1 MGEYRS
7 IAAGALRAREWST
20 RMAAP
25 SLDDPRFES
34 LLLRLHASIDIHEF
48 WRALLSILE
57 ALMPYDACVAYL
69 DYVDFAM
76 TWDASR
82 ILTTPNAR
90 RSREWLERRRE
101 VNMMPAY
108 VLSRPGL
115 KLYRLSQVVP
125 DLQQL
130 RESEFFRRYMAAE
143 GWYYSASLL
152 FWEGERLVSEIV
164 IRRTAEQGELS
175 AREMALLQRLHPH
188 LETTLQRLSA
198 VQRRASSVGAVQPDN
213 AAKHDAIHALPG
225 ALTVAERELVEFV
238 RIGFSNKE
246 IAARLDK
253 SVRTVKTQ
261 LTSVYKKCGV
271 RSRTRLLAMM
281 MPRLSYD

>member
-1 MGEYRS
+1 MGAYRS
-7 IAAGALRAREWST
+7 VAAGALHAREWNT
-20 RMAAP
+20 RAAAP

-48 WRALLSILE
+48 WSALLQILDE
-57 ALMPYDACVAYL
+57 LMPHDACVAYL
-69 DYVDFAM
+69 DYIDYAK

-90 RSREWLERRRE
+90 GSREWP
-101 VNMMPAY
+101 PAF
-108 VLSRPGL
+108 VQSQPGL
-115 KLYRLSQVVP
+115 KVYCPSKSV
-125 DLQQL
+125 
-130 RESEFFRRYMAAE
+130 
-143 GWYYSASLL
+143 ASLL
-152 FWEGERLVSEIV
+152 FWDANRLVSEIV
-164 IRRTAEQGELS
+164 IRRTAEQGDFT

-188 LETTLQRLSA
+188 LETTLQRSSE
-198 VQRRASSVGAVQPDN
+198 VERRAGSAGAVQSDN
-213 AAKHDAIHALPG
+213 ATKHHAIQALPG
-225 ALTVAERELVEFV
+225 ELTVAERELVHFV

-271 RSRTRLLAMM
+271 RSRARLLAML

>member
-1 MGEYRS
+1 MGAYRTV
-7 IAAGALRAREWST
+7 AAGTLRAGEWAART
-20 RMAAP
+20 PAP

-34 LLLRLHASIDIHEF
+34 LLLQLHASIDIHEF
-48 WRALLSILE
+48 WSALLQILDE
-57 ALMPYDACVAYL
+57 LMPHDACVAYL
-69 DYVDFAM
+69 DYIDYAK

-90 RSREWLERRRE
+90 RSREWLERQRE
-101 VNMMPAY
+101 VNMMPAFA
-108 VLSRPGL
+108 LSHPGL
-115 KLYRLSQVVP
+115 KIYRLSQVVLDP
-125 DLQQL
+125 QQL
-130 RESEFFRRYMAAE
+130 RDSEFFRRYMAAE
-143 GWYYSASLL
+143 GWYYSVSLL
-152 FWEGERLVSEIV
+152 FWDAGRLVSEIV
-164 IRRTAEQGELS
+164 IRRTAEQGDFT
-175 AREMALLQRLHPH
+175 ARELALLQRLHPH

-198 VQRRASSVGAVQPDN
+198 VERRAGLAGAVQPAD
-213 AAKHDAIHALPG
+213 ATKHATIQALPG
-225 ALTVAERELVEFV
+225 ALTVAERELVQFV

-271 RSRTRLLAMM
+271 RSRSRLLAMM

>member
-1 MGEYRS
+1 MGAYRS
-7 IAAGALRAREWST
+7 VAAGTLRAREWT
-20 RMAAP
+20 ARTAAP

-48 WRALLSILE
+48 WSALLRILDE
-57 ALMPYDACVAYL
+57 LIPHDACVAYL
-69 DYVDFAM
+69 DYIDYTK

-82 ILTTPNAR
+82 ILTTPNAH

-101 VNMMPAY
+101 VNMMPAFA
-108 VLSRPGL
+108 LSHPGL
-115 KLYRLSQVVP
+115 KVYRLSEVVLDP
-125 DLQQL
+125 QQL
-130 RESEFFRRYMAAE
+130 RDSEFFRRYMAAE
-143 GWYYSASLL
+143 GWHYSASLL
-152 FWEGERLVSEIV
+152 FWDTDRLVSEIV
-164 IRRTAEQGELS
+164 IRRTAEQGNFAAL
-175 AREMALLQRLHPH
+175 EMALLHRLHPH

-198 VQRRASSVGAVQPDN
+198 VERRASSAAAQPDDATKH
-213 AAKHDAIHALPG
+213 AAIQALPG
-225 ALTVAERELVEFV
+225 ALTVAERELVQFV

>member
-1 MGEYRS
+1 MGAYRS
-7 IAAGALRAREWST
+7 VAAGTLRARDWT
-20 RMAAP
+20 ARTAVP

-48 WRALLSILE
+48 WSALLQILDE
-57 ALMPYDACVAYL
+57 LMPHDACVAYL
-69 DYVDFAM
+69 DYIDYAK

-101 VNMMPAY
+101 VNMMPAFA
-108 VLSRPGL
+108 LSHPGR
-115 KLYRLSQVVP
+115 KVYRLSQVVL

-130 RESEFFRRYMAAE
+130 RDSEFFRRYMAAE
-143 GWYYSASLL
+143 GWHYSASLL
-152 FWEGERLVSEIV
+152 FWDTDRLVSEIV
-164 IRRTAEQGELS
+164 IRRTAEQGDF
-175 AREMALLQRLHPH
+175 AVREMGLLQRLHPH

-198 VQRRASSVGAVQPDN
+198 VERRAGS
-213 AAKHDAIHALPG
+213 AATAQSADESKHAAIQALPG
-225 ALTVAERELVEFV
+225 ELTVAERELVQFV

-281 MPRLSYD
+281 MPPLSYD

>member
-1 MGEYRS
+1 MGAYRS
-7 IAAGALRAREWST
+7 VAAGTLRARAWT
-20 RMAAP
+20 ARTAAP

-48 WRALLSILE
+48 WSALLQILDE
-57 ALMPYDACVAYL
+57 LMPHDACVAYL
-69 DYVDFAM
+69 DYIDYTK

-101 VNMMPAY
+101 VNMMPAFA
-108 VLSRPGL
+108 LSRPGL
-115 KLYRLSQVVP
+115 KVYRLSEVVLDP
-125 DLQQL
+125 QQL
-130 RESEFFRRYMAAE
+130 RDSEFFRRYMAAE
-143 GWYYSASLL
+143 GWHYSASSL
-152 FWEGERLVSEIV
+152 FWDTDRLVSEIV
-164 IRRTAEQGELS
+164 IRRTAEQGDF
-175 AREMALLQRLHPH
+175 AVREMALLQRLHPH

-198 VQRRASSVGAVQPDN
+198 VERRAGATAQPDDASKR
-213 AAKHDAIHALPG
+213 AAIQALPG
-225 ALTVAERELVEFV
+225 ELTVAERELVQFV

>member
-1 MGEYRS
+1 MGAYRS
-7 IAAGALRAREWST
+7 IAAGALRAREWSK
-20 RMAAP
+20 RAAA

-48 WRALLSILE
+48 WNALLSIFGE
-57 ALMPYDACVAYL
+57 LMPHDACVAYL
-69 DYVDFAM
+69 DYIDFTK

-82 ILTTPNAR
+82 ILTTPNALR
-90 RSREWLERRRE
+90 PRQWLERRRE
-101 VNMMPAY
+101 VSLMPAFT
-108 VLSRPGL
+108 LSRIGL
-115 KLYRLSQVVP
+115 KVYRLSQVVP
-125 DLQQL
+125 DMQQL
-130 RESEFFRRYMAAE
+130 RASEFFRRYMAAE

-152 FWEGERLVSEIV
+152 FWHRDRLVSEIV
-164 IRRTAEQGELS
+164 IRRTVEQGDFTT
-175 AREMALLQRLHPH
+175 REMALLQRLHPH

-198 VQRRASSVGAVQPDN
+198 VERRAGYAGAVKSDAEAQ
-213 AAKHDAIHALPG
+213 HDAIHALPG
-225 ALTVAERELVEFV
+225 GLTVAERELVHFV

-271 RSRTRLLAMM
+271 RSRSRLLAMM
-281 MPRLSYD
+281 MPKLSYD

>member
-1 MGEYRS
+1 MGAYRS
-7 IAAGALRAREWST
+7 AAAGELRARGST
-20 RMAAP
+20 TRRSAP
-25 SLDDPRFES
+25 SLDDPRFEAR
-34 LLLRLHASIDIHEF
+34 LLRLHASIDIRQF
-48 WRALLSILE
+48 WAALLAILDGF
-57 ALMPYDACVAYL
+57 LPHDACVAYL
-69 DYVDFAM
+69 DYVDYAR

-90 RSREWLERRRE
+90 RSRKWLERRRE
-101 VNMMPAY
+101 VNMMPAFA
-108 VLSRPGL
+108 LSNPGI
-115 KLYRLSQVVP
+115 KLYRLSEVVP
-125 DLQQL
+125 DRRRL

-143 GWYYSASLL
+143 GWYYSACAL
-152 FWEGERLVSEIV
+152 FWRADRLASEIA
-164 IRRTAEQGELS
+164 IRRTAQQGEFT
-175 AREMALLQRLHPH
+175 AREMAFLQRLHPH

-198 VQRRASSVGAVQPDN
+198 AQRRAGSAASAPD
-213 AAKHDAIHALPG
+213 AMLRHDTMRALPG
-225 ALTVAERELVEFV
+225 ELTVAERELVQFV

-271 RSRTRLLAMM
+271 RSRSRLLALM